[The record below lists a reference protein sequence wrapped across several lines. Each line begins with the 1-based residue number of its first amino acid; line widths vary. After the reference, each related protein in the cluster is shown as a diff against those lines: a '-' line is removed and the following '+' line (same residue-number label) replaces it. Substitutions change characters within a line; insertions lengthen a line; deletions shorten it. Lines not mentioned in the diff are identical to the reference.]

1 MTRRTMRVV
10 AEEIATQTEVVRQAK
25 AELDAMVA
33 ERQKQVADEI
43 DRVWEE
49 REARDLQEQ
58 E

>member
-10 AEEIATQTEVVRQAK
+10 AEEIATQTEVVLQAK

>member
-33 ERQKQVADEI
+33 EHQKQIADEI
-43 DRVWEE
+43 DRVWSE
-49 REARDLQEQ
+49 REAQEPDDGR
-58 E
+58 